1 MREIH
6 RLLADDGIWVFEQ
19 SYLPMMLE
27 TTSYDTICHEHVSYY
42 AFRQILW
49 MTERVGFN
57 VVDVEFNQT
66 NGGSFAVT
74 VAKKGGRHVA
84 NQPRIDAIL
93 ERERESGLGGEA
105 IYDDFR
111 TRVYDH
117 REHLRGVLASFAGE
131 RKTVFGYGA
140 STKGNVMLQFCG
152 ITPRSAAIYRGREP
166 GQTRLLHS
174 GDADSHHFGI
184 RGARHESRLFHGSA
198 VAFPG

>member
-1 MREIH
+1 
-6 RLLADDGIWVFEQ
+6 
-19 SYLPMMLE
+19 
-27 TTSYDTICHEHVSYY
+27 
-42 AFRQILW
+42 

-152 ITPRSAAIYRGREP
+152 ITRDQLPFIADVNPDKLGCFTPGTLIPIISESEARAMNPDCFMVLPWHFRDNIVEREGAFLDRG
-166 GQTRLLHS
+166 GRLLFPLP
-174 GDADSHHFGI
+174 HF
-184 RGARHESRLFHGSA
+184 EVVSA
-198 VAFPG
+198 PEHVLRAELG